1 MENQK
6 PEFIENSK
14 KQEPCKRCEGK
25 GKEPGT
31 SAVCRVCGGSGVFK
45 DSSYIMVVETAEGKI
60 GFDVDNPGK

>member
-1 MENQK
+1 MSK

-14 KQEPCKRCEGK
+14 KEEPCKRCEGC
-25 GKEPGT
+25 GKEPGKP
-31 SAVCRVCGGSGVFK
+31 CECKVCGGSGVFK

>member
-1 MENQK
+1 MSK

-14 KQEPCKRCEGK
+14 KEEPCKRCEGN
-25 GKEPGT
+25 GTEPGHF
-31 SAVCRVCGGSGVFK
+31 SSPCKICGGTGVFK